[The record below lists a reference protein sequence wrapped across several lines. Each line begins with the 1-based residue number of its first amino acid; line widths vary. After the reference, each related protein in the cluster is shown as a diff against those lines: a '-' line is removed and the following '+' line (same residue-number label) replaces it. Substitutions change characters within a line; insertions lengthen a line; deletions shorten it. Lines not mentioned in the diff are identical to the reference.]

1 MSNIFDLEQQIMR
14 CWTITEDL
22 DSFIKVLEE
31 TIKPDSMSEKD
42 FDTITNIIVGLKSV
56 YEMHFESL
64 FDIFESCLTK
74 RGLSPVSDIM
84 QSFPD
89 LERVVCIEKKK
100 LLDMQV
106 KHTSV
111 AFQDSGKTLK
121 IFFEES

>member
-22 DSFIKVLEE
+22 DSFIKVVEE
-31 TIKPDSMSEKD
+31 TDSISEKD

-64 FDIFESCLTK
+64 FDIFEGCLAN
-74 RGLSPVSDIM
+74 RGLSSVSDTM
-84 QSFPD
+84 QSFPA

-111 AFQDSGKTLK
+111 SFQDSGKTLK